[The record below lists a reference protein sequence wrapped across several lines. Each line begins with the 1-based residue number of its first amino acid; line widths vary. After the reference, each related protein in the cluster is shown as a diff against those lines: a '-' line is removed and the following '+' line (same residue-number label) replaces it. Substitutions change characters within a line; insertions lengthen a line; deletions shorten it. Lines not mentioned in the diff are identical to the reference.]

1 MERYH
6 IETGEYTMK
15 RVCAIL
21 LLLMMAVMLAAV
33 PAFASAPPSGE
44 TGAVSVIPD
53 PSVES
58 ALAAAEAAKAAGTQT
73 APPAAAA
80 AVVPAAPA
88 DASGEASGEASA
100 GFQFNPGPGEFINV
114 FSSAILLPL
123 CFLSIILWF
132 FRAYGMAHENK
143 DNVWLKIYKVLRR
156 IHIPVGAATVLL
168 GLYHTIFA
176 SMNHGWSL
184 NWGSAAMIFFL
195 LGFFAWLFRKQLKRR
210 WIVLHRFTT
219 LIATMCMMIHCAP
232 YLKIVFS
239 VIVPMML
246 RQLFA

>member
-1 MERYH
+1 
-6 IETGEYTMK
+6 MK
-15 RVCAIL
+15 KAFSIL
-21 LLLMMAVMLAAV
+21 LIFSAALMLLAIPV
-33 PAFASAPPSGE
+33 FASASPSGE
-44 TGAVSVIPD
+44 AAAIPTVIPD

-58 ALAAAEAAKAAGTQT
+58 AIAAAEAAKAAEAQAPASGTSST
-73 APPAAAA
+73 EDPIAERGSASD
-80 AVVPAAPA
+80 A
-88 DASGEASGEASA
+88 DASGEASGEASS
-100 GFQFNPGPGEFINV
+100 GFDFHPGAGEFINV
-114 FSSAILLPL
+114 FSSALLLPL

-143 DNVWLKIYKVLRR
+143 DNAWLKIYKFLRK
-156 IHIPVGAATVLL
+156 IHIPVGAATILL

-176 SMNHGWSL
+176 SINHGWSL

-195 LGFFAWLFRKQLKRR
+195 LGFFAWLFRKSLKRK
-210 WIVLHRFTT
+210 WVVLHRFTT

-239 VIVPMML
+239 FIVPMML